1 MPASRLQYH
10 LASCRKMA
18 ATKPRKEV
26 RSTQSQP
33 PSFQES
39 EKDGSRSGTASR
51 GEALEAHSQARRPM
65 RLASRPERRLR
76 HRKWGG
82 PHPLTSGAGTLGF
95 GSFIS
100 NMEETYIDSLDPEKL
115 LQCPY
120 DKNHQIRACRFPYHL
135 IKCRKNHPD
144 VANKLATCPFNAR
157 HQVPRAEISHHISSC
172 DDKSCIEQDVVN
184 QTRNLG
190 QETLAESTWQCPPCD
205 EDWDKDLW
213 EQTSTPFV
221 WGTANYC
228 GNNSPASNIVMEH
241 KSNLASGMRVPKSL
255 PYVLPWKNNGNA
267 Q

>member
-1 MPASRLQYH
+1 
-10 LASCRKMA
+10 
-18 ATKPRKEV
+18 
-26 RSTQSQP
+26 
-33 PSFQES
+33 
-39 EKDGSRSGTASR
+39 
-51 GEALEAHSQARRPM
+51 
-65 RLASRPERRLR
+65 
-76 HRKWGG
+76 
-82 PHPLTSGAGTLGF
+82 
-95 GSFIS
+95 
-100 NMEETYIDSLDPEKL
+100 MEETYIDSLDPEKL
-115 LQCPY
+115 IQCPY

-213 EQTSTPFV
+213 EQTSTTFV

>member
-1 MPASRLQYH
+1 MCLKCNSV
-10 LASCRKMA
+10 
-18 ATKPRKEV
+18 TKI
-26 RSTQSQP
+26 
-33 PSFQES
+33 
-39 EKDGSRSGTASR
+39 DYTAYFNVFVS
-51 GEALEAHSQARRPM
+51 LSV
-65 RLASRPERRLR
+65 
-76 HRKWGG
+76 
-82 PHPLTSGAGTLGF
+82 
-95 GSFIS
+95 
-100 NMEETYIDSLDPEKL
+100 DSLDPEKL

-190 QETLAESTWQCPPCD
+190 QERLAESTWQCPPCD

-221 WGTANYC
+221 WGTASFC
-228 GNNSPASNIVMEH
+228 GNNSPASNMVMEH

>member
-1 MPASRLQYH
+1 MRWEKVRGRSRLPAE
-10 LASCRKMA
+10 LGASWE
-18 ATKPRKEV
+18 T
-26 RSTQSQP
+26 RSEH
-33 PSFQES
+33 FR
-39 EKDGSRSGTASR
+39 DHDLSRRQLPNQLS
-51 GEALEAHSQARRPM
+51 
-65 RLASRPERRLR
+65 
-76 HRKWGG
+76 
-82 PHPLTSGAGTLGF
+82 HPV
-95 GSFIS
+95 
-100 NMEETYIDSLDPEKL
+100 DSLDPEKL

-228 GNNSPASNIVMEH
+228 GNNSPASNIVVEH

>member
-1 MPASRLQYH
+1 
-10 LASCRKMA
+10 
-18 ATKPRKEV
+18 
-26 RSTQSQP
+26 
-33 PSFQES
+33 
-39 EKDGSRSGTASR
+39 
-51 GEALEAHSQARRPM
+51 
-65 RLASRPERRLR
+65 
-76 HRKWGG
+76 
-82 PHPLTSGAGTLGF
+82 
-95 GSFIS
+95 
-100 NMEETYIDSLDPEKL
+100 MEDTYIDSLDPEKL

-157 HQVPRAEISHHISSC
+157 HQVPRAEISRHISSC

-184 QTRNLG
+184 QSRNLG
-190 QETLAESTWQCPPCD
+190 QDTLAESTWQCPPCD

-221 WGTANYC
+221 WGTSSFC

-241 KSNLASGMRVPKSL
+241 KSNLASTMRVPKSL
-255 PYVLPWKNNGNA
+255 PYILPWKNNGNA

>member
-1 MPASRLQYH
+1 MCIQFSED
-10 LASCRKMA
+10 SCER
-18 ATKPRKEV
+18 
-26 RSTQSQP
+26 
-33 PSFQES
+33 
-39 EKDGSRSGTASR
+39 
-51 GEALEAHSQARRPM
+51 ALEQD
-65 RLASRPERRLR
+65 
-76 HRKWGG
+76 
-82 PHPLTSGAGTLGF
+82 
-95 GSFIS
+95 SFAIS
-100 NMEETYIDSLDPEKL
+100 MEDTYIDSLDPEKL

-221 WGTANYC
+221 WGTASFC
-228 GNNSPASNIVMEH
+228 GNNSPANNIVMEH

>member
-1 MPASRLQYH
+1 MIKLNQKHEIREVGAT
-10 LASCRKMA
+10 RKARSNRNLWLKTSIKNTKYGGEKA
-18 ATKPRKEV
+18 AV
-26 RSTQSQP
+26 
-33 PSFQES
+33 
-39 EKDGSRSGTASR
+39 
-51 GEALEAHSQARRPM
+51 
-65 RLASRPERRLR
+65 ERTCLDQV
-76 HRKWGG
+76 
-82 PHPLTSGAGTLGF
+82 
-95 GSFIS
+95 
-100 NMEETYIDSLDPEKL
+100 DSLDPEKL

-144 VANKLATCPFNAR
+144 VANKLATCPFSAR

-190 QETLAESTWQCPPCD
+190 QETLAENTWQCPPCD

-228 GNNSPASNIVMEH
+228 GNNSPASNIVVEH

>member
-1 MPASRLQYH
+1 
-10 LASCRKMA
+10 
-18 ATKPRKEV
+18 
-26 RSTQSQP
+26 
-33 PSFQES
+33 
-39 EKDGSRSGTASR
+39 
-51 GEALEAHSQARRPM
+51 
-65 RLASRPERRLR
+65 
-76 HRKWGG
+76 
-82 PHPLTSGAGTLGF
+82 
-95 GSFIS
+95 
-100 NMEETYIDSLDPEKL
+100 MEETYIDSLDPEKL

-228 GNNSPASNIVMEH
+228 GNNSPASNVVMEH

-255 PYVLPWKNNGNA
+255 PYVLPWKNITEYLSHQMPDPGRVLLLPA
-267 Q
+267 TSGFFGVFFLLT

>member
-1 MPASRLQYH
+1 M
-10 LASCRKMA
+10 
-18 ATKPRKEV
+18 
-26 RSTQSQP
+26 
-33 PSFQES
+33 
-39 EKDGSRSGTASR
+39 GR
-51 GEALEAHSQARRPM
+51 GERVSAEHF
-65 RLASRPERRLR
+65 
-76 HRKWGG
+76 
-82 PHPLTSGAGTLGF
+82 GF
-95 GSFIS
+95 GSLIP
-100 NMEETYIDSLDPEKL
+100 NMEETYIDTLDPEKL

-184 QTRNLG
+184 QTRSLG
-190 QETLAESTWQCPPCD
+190 QETMAESTWRCPPCD

>member
-1 MPASRLQYH
+1 
-10 LASCRKMA
+10 
-18 ATKPRKEV
+18 
-26 RSTQSQP
+26 
-33 PSFQES
+33 
-39 EKDGSRSGTASR
+39 
-51 GEALEAHSQARRPM
+51 
-65 RLASRPERRLR
+65 
-76 HRKWGG
+76 
-82 PHPLTSGAGTLGF
+82 
-95 GSFIS
+95 
-100 NMEETYIDSLDPEKL
+100 MEETYIDSLDPEKL

-135 IKCRKNHPD
+135 IKCRK
-144 VANKLATCPFNAR
+144 
-157 HQVPRAEISHHISSC
+157 VPRTEISHHISSC
-172 DDKSCIEQDVVN
+172 DDKSCIEQDIVN

-228 GNNSPASNIVMEH
+228 GKNSPASNIVMEH

>member
-1 MPASRLQYH
+1 
-10 LASCRKMA
+10 
-18 ATKPRKEV
+18 
-26 RSTQSQP
+26 
-33 PSFQES
+33 
-39 EKDGSRSGTASR
+39 
-51 GEALEAHSQARRPM
+51 
-65 RLASRPERRLR
+65 
-76 HRKWGG
+76 
-82 PHPLTSGAGTLGF
+82 
-95 GSFIS
+95 
-100 NMEETYIDSLDPEKL
+100 MEETYIDSLDPEKL

-255 PYVLPWKNNGNA
+255 PYVLPWKNSSDVTWLNTSGNQKIRFGPRRESA
-267 Q
+267 TAALGCVRKAHADLDEWRTLKPSLTRLPRCLVLISSG